1 MIGVKSN
8 KDISFFKSTKENY
21 YQGLTEYVKNYID
34 MAFAS
39 MVRCMREYIP
49 KACGNFL
56 IKSLKSNMRF
66 YLLKYIS
73 VNPEFAQGLEEDQEV
88 TQMRQYYISSKKK
101 LKKLFKNI
109 GFDDQLMKIIKGAN
123 VNKTIDETLKAQGIN
138 KIEPEKT
145 NLAAKKDKPV
155 SAKNLFG
162 QFPEGKPDFNSGQND
177 KNNDKKKNNLFGNNP
192 QGQPTFEKSKKTR
205 KK

>member
-1 MIGVKSN
+1 
-8 KDISFFKSTKENY
+8 
-21 YQGLTEYVKNYID
+21 
-34 MAFAS
+34 
-39 MVRCMREYIP
+39 
-49 KACGNFL
+49 
-56 IKSLKSNMRF
+56 MRF

-145 NLAAKKDKPV
+145 NSAVKKDKPV

-162 QFPEGKPDFNSGQND
+162 QFPEGKPNFNSGQND
-177 KNNDKKKNNLFGNNP
+177 KNNVKKKNNLFGNNP
-192 QGQPTFEKSKKTR
+192 QGQPTFEEKQKNQEKVNNLFGVPVSNNKNKDPKIDAKNKERINNLFGSDVTGSNKNNNNDHMSDHAGSSLTKT
-205 KK
+205 